1 MTQNVVIIG
10 DTHFGARNNSMVW
23 LNHQKDG
30 FMEIIKYV
38 EESVKT
44 YDETVVIHV
53 GDLFDSRSAIN
64 PLVYKTV
71 EGLMRQMSRIMT
83 ESHNTARMY
92 IIGGNHDYYYQWE
105 SENNYSATLMLPSFN
120 RITYVNTQP
129 EEYAGMVMIPWFTF
143 HNPATLAEIM
153 ADKNPDNNIIFTH
166 TDPYHMDPAL
176 RKLIRGYPLITGHIH
191 QPMMDWEDFIFIT
204 GASYPIDFTDTN
216 SERGFWTMEREF
228 CHVTEK
234 NGKYSSTRTEYNPKL
249 SALDFHPIKSSIHF
263 FTITEHMLPDWK
275 TFGIKKDD
283 YVEVQIRAS
292 HVDDYKEILKELT
305 DNFNTTVMYLTEVS
319 DIITEHT
326 EILNVDTVCRKLLP
340 KKLVP
345 IYKQMIEECKTT

>member
-1 MTQNVVIIG
+1 MNQNIIIIG
-10 DTHFGARNNSMVW
+10 DTHFGARNNSMAW
-23 LNHQKDG
+23 LKHQKDG

-44 YDETVVIHV
+44 YDETIVIHV
-53 GDLFDSRSAIN
+53 GDLFDSRASIN

-71 EGLMRQMSRIMT
+71 EDLMRRMSKIMA
-83 ESHNTARMY
+83 EAKNEARMY

-105 SENNYSATLMLPSFN
+105 SENNYSATLMLPKFY
-120 RITYVNTQP
+120 RIEYVNTQP
-129 EEYAGMVMIPWFTF
+129 AEYAGIIMIPWFTF
-143 HNPATLAEIM
+143 HNQSQLADIM
-153 ADKNPDNNIIFTH
+153 KDKNPDRNMIFTH
-166 TDPYHMDPAL
+166 TDPYHMDPTI

-191 QPMMDWEDFIFIT
+191 QPMMDWEDFILVT

-216 SERGFWTMEREF
+216 SERGFWAMNRDYDGENYEM
-228 CHVTEK
+228 
-234 NGKYSSTRTEYNPKL
+234 NGI
-249 SALDFHPIKSSIHF
+249 DFHPIKSSIHF

-292 HVDDYKEILKELT
+292 HVDDYKDILKELT
-305 DNFNTTVMYLTEVS
+305 ENFNTTVMYLTEVS

-340 KKLVP
+340 KKLTP
-345 IYKQMIEECKTT
+345 IYKQMIEDCKTT